1 MATGDEDAERE
12 SDTAL
17 AACLDEK
24 IESTFIASKIATTE
38 ILVEAGNEIVCGL
51 KVSCHIENGLFE

>member
-17 AACLDEK
+17 AACLGGK
-24 IESTFIASKIATTE
+24 IIESTFIASKIATLE
-38 ILVEAGNEIVCGL
+38 EAGNEIAA
-51 KVSCHIENGLFE
+51 SR